1 MQDTMCHVL
10 KVFVVRGVGTAR
22 KVLNKISIRLVPR
35 PNGFDN
41 AFTVFLRLYDTL
53 IFYTNSYNLRNLLA
67 VDI

>member
-1 MQDTMCHVL
+1 MQDIMCHVL
-10 KVFVVRGVGTAR
+10 KVFIVRGVGT

-35 PNGFDN
+35 PNGFDT
-41 AFTVFLRLYDTL
+41 AFTVFLHLYDTL